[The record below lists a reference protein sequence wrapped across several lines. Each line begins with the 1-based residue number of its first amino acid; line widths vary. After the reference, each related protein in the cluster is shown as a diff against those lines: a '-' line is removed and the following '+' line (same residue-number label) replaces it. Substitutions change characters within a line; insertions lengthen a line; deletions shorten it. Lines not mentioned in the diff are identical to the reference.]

1 MACWVVPSIAAE
13 FWRVPLE
20 HVMDQIRRN
29 AVPVRR
35 ENGFTF
41 VDVLPDPVPQ
51 GAEKPATFVSAEP
64 DVEVVEEQVAVGVS
78 AQVEMKPVEINPD
91 WVSHNPVRLQTGMSR
106 RAPAKAA

>member
-41 VDVLPDPVPQ
+41 VDVLPDPVPAEALP
-51 GAEKPATFVSAEP
+51 AEKRPATFVASGR
-64 DVEVVEEQVAVGVS
+64 EEAVLEETAGPR
-78 AQVEMKPVEINPD
+78 VEMKAVEINPD
-91 WVSHNPVRLQTGMSR
+91 WVSHNPVRLQTATSR